1 MPQFLIREM
10 TTDDIPA
17 ALRLCRLSG
26 WNQLGE
32 DWRIFLQCSPNG
44 CRLAEKDGEVAG
56 TVATI
61 RYGNRFSWLSMLLV
75 APHER
80 GNGLGTRLLQEGL
93 LILREELCC
102 RLDATPAGRQLYRK
116 HLFLEE
122 YFLSRMTTTIE
133 ANRFASAPPETRP
146 MYASDLKE
154 VAGQDFNVFGSDRS
168 VLLSDL
174 YQRSPE
180 YARVIE
186 KNGRIRGYM
195 FGRPGF
201 LYDQLG
207 PVIAET
213 EADARTLVADC
224 LRSHHGKRVIIDA
237 QRSEPAWLLWL
248 QAHGF
253 IEERILFRMYRGDHR
268 YPGLPQR
275 QFAILGPEFG

>member
-1 MPQFLIREM
+1 M
-10 TTDDIPA
+10 TANDIPA

-26 WNQLGE
+26 WNQLEE
-32 DWRIFLQCSPNG
+32 DWRIFLRSNPNG
-44 CRLAEKDGEVAG
+44 SKLAEKDGEAVG

-61 RYGNRFSWLSMLLV
+61 RYADRFSWLSMLLV
-75 APHER
+75 APQAR
-80 GNGLGTRLLQEGL
+80 GNGIGTRLLQEGL
-93 LILREELCC
+93 AILREEPCC
-102 RLDATPAGRQLYRK
+102 RLDATPAGRQIYRK
-116 HLFLEE
+116 HLFFEE
-122 YFLSRMTTTIE
+122 YSLSRMTATID
-133 ANRFASAPPETRP
+133 ANRFAAAPAETRP
-146 MYASDLKE
+146 MDASDLTE
-154 VAGQDFNVFGSDRS
+154 IASQDFEVFGSDRS

-207 PVIAET
+207 PVTAQN
-213 EADARTLVADC
+213 EADARVLVADC
-224 LRSHHGKRVIIDA
+224 LRSHHGKRVAIDA
-237 QRSEPAWLLWL
+237 QRSESTWLLWL
-248 QAHGF
+248 EAHGF

-268 YPGLPQR
+268 YPGLPQH